1 MIFSGIDLVEIERIE
16 KSLKNPRFLEKYFG
30 EAERAELEKKNFK
43 PESVAACFAAKEA
56 FSKVVK
62 AGISG
67 FSLCEVQLLHEESG
81 APYFCL
87 SGKAKE
93 LAREME
99 LSVSVTHTT
108 ALAQAIVIGY
118 KNEN

>member
-56 FSKVVK
+56 LLIRHP
-62 AGISG
+62 ISHFITMKYSNLDVFLVGAFAVRFHASLLSLVLRRYTACGVPSASIG
-67 FSLCEVQLLHEESG
+67 F
-81 APYFCL
+81 
-87 SGKAKE
+87 
-93 LAREME
+93 M
-99 LSVSVTHTT
+99 
-108 ALAQAIVIGY
+108 I
-118 KNEN
+118 